1 MSMSRGQMRQLQK
14 MQERLM
20 KAQAE
25 IATKTV
31 EASAGGGAVK
41 VTVSGDMK
49 VKSLEILP
57 DVVDA
62 EDIEMLED
70 LVTAAVN
77 EALEEM
83 QKYQTE
89 QMSGLTGGLGFPTR

>member
-1 MSMSRGQMRQLQK
+1 MRQLQK

-25 IATKTV
+25 IATKNV

-49 VKSLEILP
+49 VKSLQISP

>member
-1 MSMSRGQMRQLQK
+1 MSMSRGQMRQFQK

-25 IATKTV
+25 IVAKTV
-31 EASAGGGAVK
+31 EATAGGGAVK

-49 VKSLEILP
+49 VKSLEISP
-57 DVVDA
+57 EVVDA
-62 EDIEMLED
+62 EDVEMLED

-89 QMSGLTGGLGFPTR
+89 QMAGLTGGLGFPTR

>member
-1 MSMSRGQMRQLQK
+1 MSMSRGQMRQFQK

-25 IATKTV
+25 IVAKTV
-31 EASAGGGAVK
+31 EATAGGGAVK

-49 VKSLEILP
+49 VKSLKISPE
-57 DVVDA
+57 VVDA
-62 EDIEMLED
+62 EDVEMLED
-70 LVTAAVN
+70 LVIAAVN

-89 QMSGLTGGLGFPTR
+89 QMAGLTGGLGFPTR